1 MDQDL
6 KKNIL
11 STGTSLVGIIC
22 KDGIVM
28 AGDKKTTAGNIIM
41 NKGKQKVWPVNDYIL
56 VSGTGSVSDI
66 ELSKKIIKAQLKLK
80 ELSDKQRPTVKE
92 AANLISMLSYKN
104 IRQPSMIPF
113 LVGLMV
119 GGLNEDGSTE
129 LYSIEP
135 AGSVAKVDD
144 FDANFSSGMPYILGF
159 LERNWKKNLSVEK
172 GVELAIE
179 SIKSSSERDTGSGLG
194 IDVFTI
200 TKEGIKHVLKQTI
213 ESLYK
218 EQD

>member
-159 LERNWKKNLSVEK
+159 LERNWKKNLSIEK